1 MANFLWGSAG
11 QKMSP
16 AQVAEQRKIAQ
27 ALMQEGSDTSPVG
40 HWTAALNRGL
50 QGYLGGRQAYQ
61 AREAENA
68 GRAGL
73 EAKRAGQAN
82 AAMFGGADPVAA
94 ALAGGQGAGGWSGGS
109 LNLGGDLTS
118 GIAET
123 AAALGMD
130 PVDLATIISY
140 ETAGTFDPTKAG
152 PTTQWGQHRGLIQ
165 FGEPQAAEYGVDWN
179 NPVGSQLGANG
190 AIVNYFTK
198 NGWQPGMGL
207 LDAYSIVNAGAPGR
221 YTASDANNG
230 GAPGTVADKV
240 NNQMAGHR
248 QKAMSL
254 FGGGVAAP
262 ANSTANIAALLAD
275 EWLPDSERAVL
286 QAQYA
291 QQLQQQDPMYQAQ
304 LQGAQLANQA
314 AMQPKPA
321 AAPDTQVFFDEATGQ
336 DYRAQWNPNTMS
348 WDRVGGVKAPSGPLV
363 NVDMGGSPGLGKL
376 STDFGYVLDEAGNP
390 KIDPATGLPQA
401 APVPGTPAAL
411 ALEKE
416 KEGKDTRET
425 SSANTAKIVLQD
437 IDKAINQT
445 GWSTSG
451 LGGAILGKLPGS
463 GATDLRATT
472 DTIKANIGFDR
483 LQQMRESSPTGGA
496 LGGIAVQELNMLQAV
511 LGSLDQAQGP
521 EQLRAN
527 LQRLKEIYEP
537 IAAKAAAYP
546 NAAQFGFDG
555 AKPPESGAAAPSSQP
570 KRLRYNQQTGAFE

>member
-27 ALMQEGSDTSPVG
+27 ALMAEGSDTSPVG

-82 AAMFGGADPVAA
+82 AATFGGADPVAA
-94 ALAGGQGAGGWSGGS
+94 ALSGGAGFGNYAVPAGGDVATSLFPASLIETESGGNWNA
-109 LNLGGDLTS
+109 LNNEGYGGRLQFGAARLADAANAGVIPAGIDGAAFSRLPPEQQMAVENWHFQDIENQARRMGLDQYVGQTVAGVPIDMNAIKGMAHLGGIGGAAKFLQSGGQYNPADSNGTS
-118 GIAET
+118 LAAYGRRHGGGSAPAQGGGMSNIAE
-123 AAALGMD
+123 
-130 PVDLATIISY
+130 
-140 ETAGTFDPTKAG
+140 
-152 PTTQWGQHRGLIQ
+152 
-165 FGEPQAAEYGVDWN
+165 
-179 NPVGSQLGANG
+179 
-190 AIVNYFTK
+190 
-198 NGWQPGMGL
+198 
-207 LDAYSIVNAGAPGR
+207 
-221 YTASDANNG
+221 
-230 GAPGTVADKV
+230 
-240 NNQMAGHR
+240 
-248 QKAMSL
+248 
-254 FGGGVAAP
+254 
-262 ANSTANIAALLAD
+262 LLAD
-275 EWLPDSERAVL
+275 EWLPESERAVL
-286 QAQYA
+286 QAQYES
-291 QQLQQQDPMYQAQ
+291 QLKQQDPMYQAQ
-304 LQGAQLANQA
+304 YEGQVLANQA
-314 AMQPKPA
+314 ARQPKPA

-390 KIDPATGLPQA
+390 RIDPATGLPQA
-401 APVPGTPAAL
+401 APVPGSPAAL

-416 KEGKDTRET
+416 KEGKDKRET
-425 SSANTAKIVLQD
+425 SSANTANIVLQD

-496 LGGIAVQELNMLQAV
+496 LGGIAVQELAMLQAV

-555 AKPPESGAAAPSSQP
+555 TKSPESGAPAPSSQP